1 MMVTSL
7 LIGFGCVF
15 FILGHSTLLFFK
27 GKELPVMPIGKAIFP
42 WPKKGKFVSVLCL
55 GLSVASIFLIF
66 SLPPETQSSASSSAW
81 KILSIFAVF
90 PSVIYASYLAKRIR
104 KQPEG
109 LLYFPS
115 EATRQ
120 EWSLPIVISVFVSAI
135 FWILR

>member
-1 MMVTSL
+1 MVTSL
-7 LIGFGCVF
+7 LIGVGCIF

-27 GKELPVMPIGKAIFP
+27 SKELPVMPIGEAIFP
-42 WPKKGKFVSVLCL
+42 WPKKEKFVSVLCL

-90 PSVIYASYLAKRIR
+90 PSGIYASYLVKRIR

-109 LLYFPS
+109 FLYFPS
-115 EATRQ
+115 DATRQ
-120 EWSLPIVISVFVSAI
+120 EWSLPIIISVFVSALLWI
-135 FWILR
+135 FK

>member
-1 MMVTSL
+1 MVPSL
-7 LIGFGCVF
+7 LIGVGCIF

-27 GKELPVMPIGKAIFP
+27 SRELPSMPIGEAIFP
-42 WPKKGKFVSVLCL
+42 WPKKGKFVFVLCL

-90 PSVIYASYLAKRIR
+90 PSVIFASYLAKRIR

-115 EATRQ
+115 DATRQ

-135 FWILR
+135 FWILK

>member
-66 SLPPETQSSASSSAW
+66 SLPPENQSSASSSAW
-81 KILSIFAVF
+81 KILSVFVVF
-90 PSVIYASYLAKRIR
+90 PSVIYANYLARRIR

-109 LLYFPS
+109 LSYFPS
-115 EATRQ
+115 DATRQ

>member
-1 MMVTSL
+1 MVTSL

-27 GKELPVMPIGKAIFP
+27 SKELSVMPIQKAIFP

-55 GLSVASIFLIF
+55 GLSAASIFLIF
-66 SLPPETQSSASSSAW
+66 SLPPDNQYLTPSSAW
-81 KILSIFAVF
+81 KILSILAVF
-90 PSVIYASYLAKRIR
+90 PSVIYISYLVKRIR

-115 EATRQ
+115 DAARH
-120 EWSLPIVISVFVSAI
+120 EWSLPIIVSVFISFLLWI
-135 FWILR
+135 FK